1 MNLHYMRE
9 DIGQAINP
17 DASASTK
24 SSHDLKYSKQIE
36 ICGFGK
42 THNLYKMVHLEMYS
56 AVPWL

>member
-17 DASASTK
+17 DQSASTK
-24 SSHDLKYSKQIE
+24 SSCDLKYSKQIE
-36 ICGFGK
+36 ICGLGK
-42 THNLYKMVHLEMYS
+42 TPNLYKMVHLEMYR